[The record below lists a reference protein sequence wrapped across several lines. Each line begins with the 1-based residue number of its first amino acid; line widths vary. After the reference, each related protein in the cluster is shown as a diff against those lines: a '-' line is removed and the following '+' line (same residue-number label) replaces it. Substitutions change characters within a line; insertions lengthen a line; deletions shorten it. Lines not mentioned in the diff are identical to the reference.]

1 MTRVLVTGAGGYV
14 GSRLVA
20 DLVSARNATVRALV
34 RKPASF
40 VVADEQVVLDLLGD
54 DRSIATAFAGVD
66 TVVHLAGPNELVAS
80 AEPERALAETVLVS
94 QRVARAAIEGGVTRI
109 LYVSTVHTYGA
120 RMVQGAVLTED
131 QSAEP
136 RSIYA
141 ISRLASE
148 HVLEVV
154 AEQGIEVVVFRLTN
168 SVGAP
173 ADPDVNRWSLVANDL
188 CRQAVTTGEMRLRSP
203 GVQWRDFL
211 ALQDAIRILSGCLAP
226 GSLAAGTYNLAL
238 GTPHTIR
245 ELADLIQDAFEAAG
259 WSRPP
264 LVAPEPPPAV
274 PGPYVVS
281 PQRLTNAGW
290 RAEVS
295 LAEAVAETV
304 RFCIEYRDQL

>member
-1 MTRVLVTGAGGYV
+1 VLVTGAGGYV

-20 DLVSARNATVRALV
+20 DLVSAGKATVRALV
-34 RKPASF
+34 RKPTGF

-54 DRSIATAFAGVD
+54 DRSVAAAFAGVD

-80 AEPERALAETVLVS
+80 AEPERALGETVLVS
-94 QRVARAAIEGGVTRI
+94 QRVARAAIQGGVKRI

-120 RMVQGAVLTED
+120 RMVQGAVLTEE

-148 HVLEVV
+148 HLLEVV

-173 ADPDVNRWSLVANDL
+173 ADPDVKRWSLVANDL

-203 GVQWRDFL
+203 GAQWRDFL

-245 ELADLIQDAFEAAG
+245 DLAGLIQDAFEAAG
-259 WSRPP
+259 WPRPP
-264 LVAPEPPPAV
+264 LVAPEPPPTV

-281 PQRLTNAGW
+281 PQRLTGAGW

-295 LAEAVAETV
+295 LADAVAETV